1 MLLFLVAVRDKLT
14 CEKFQWH
21 GRLRSLLI
29 VTAQCLV
36 GQKAGAEPWEAK

>member
-1 MLLFLVAVRDKLT
+1 MLLFLVAVCDKLT
-14 CEKFQWH
+14 CEKVQLP

-36 GQKAGAEPWEAK
+36 DQKAGAEP